1 MGLKKMQQGWSI
13 RVKII
18 GIFLILQLIT
28 LSILTSISIS
38 TFVQKQKKQLANDG
52 LDLVSQVTRELEIN
66 NSALHT
72 IEYQFEDKV
81 ISIAK
86 IISET
91 ENITNE
97 SLIEISTKADV
108 SEINIDSKDR
118 KILYSNLKANI
129 GWVYPTNHSTYPV
142 FTGKSSELIEEIRQS
157 EVDKKYYKYA
167 AFPLKNGGIV
177 QVGIIADKIKNVE
190 ADFDKQKLV
199 ESLAKSENIVYALII
214 DKNLKAVAHSN
225 LDSIG
230 KQLSDTGSKSA
241 ALDEKVYTGSY
252 FYDTENVEV
261 MDVLI
266 PLYDNGKHIGAVNI
280 GISMKNLKAGI
291 TDMMKKS
298 ILMAIISFIV
308 MGILITLV
316 INAIIKPL
324 NLLKESAEEVSDGD
338 LTKEIPIKSKD
349 EIGLLTNAFNK
360 MTKSLK
366 DIIRATTISANGLND
381 SSQHLSA
388 TTQQVLAQAENVHVT
403 AKKIATGMEE
413 SSASVENIDSS
424 INEVTSATR
433 ALAKKAEDG
442 NIISK
447 EIESRAR
454 NLKDNAKESRKATNT
469 MYLQRQDAILK
480 AVEKSS
486 VVQEI
491 VQISKVI
498 SDIAAKINLLSLNA
512 AIEAARAGEQGK
524 GFAVVAAEVGKLA
537 EQSTR
542 TVSGIAPI
550 IKDVQASVT
559 DLSENAKGILSFID
573 EEVSLNNEL
582 LEKTGEQY
590 MKDSEIINNLVQDFA
605 ASTEEILS
613 SMEEITTA
621 IEIMSSSIEQSNI
634 GSQDIASSILEIST
648 AIQEVSKITQNQAR
662 SAHELNN
669 LVEKFKI

>member
-108 SEINIDSKDR
+108 SEINIASKDR

-167 AFPLKNGGIV
+167 ALPLKNGGIV

-366 DIIRATTISANGLND
+366 DIIRTTTISANGLND

-413 SSASVENIDSS
+413 SSTSVENIDSS

>member
-1 MGLKKMQQGWSI
+1 MCLKKKQQRWSI

-28 LSILTSISIS
+28 LSILTSISIN
-38 TFVQKQKKQLANDG
+38 TFVQKQKNQLANDG
-52 LDLVSQVTRELEIN
+52 LDLVNQVTRELEIN
-66 NSALHT
+66 NSALRT
-72 IEYQFEDKV
+72 IESQFEDKV

-86 IISET
+86 TVAET

-97 SLIEISTKADV
+97 YLIGISKKADV
-108 SEINIDSKDR
+108 SEINIADKNR

-129 GWVYPTNHSTYPV
+129 DWVYPTNHSTYPV
-142 FTGKSSELIEEIRQS
+142 FTGKKSELIEEIRQS

-167 AFPLKNGGIV
+167 ALPLKDGGIV

-230 KQLSDTGSKSA
+230 KQLSDAGSKSA
-241 ALDEKVYTGSY
+241 ALDEKVYTGTY

-261 MDVLI
+261 MDVLV

-298 ILMAIISFIV
+298 ILMAIISFMV
-308 MGILITLV
+308 MGILMTLV

-324 NLLKESAEEVSDGD
+324 NLLKEFTEEVSDGD

-349 EIGLLTNAFNK
+349 EIGLLTNTFNK

-366 DIIRATTISANGLND
+366 DIIKATTINANDLND
-381 SSQHLSA
+381 SSHHLSA
-388 TTQQVLAQAENVHVT
+388 TTEQVLAQAENVHAT
-403 AKKIATGMEE
+403 AQQIACGMEE
-413 SSASVENIDSS
+413 SSASVEDIDSS
-424 INEVTSATR
+424 ISEVTFATR

-447 EIESRAR
+447 EIEVRAR
-454 NLKDNAKESRKATNT
+454 NLKNNAQESRKATT
-469 MYLQRQDAILK
+469 AMYSQRQDAILK

-486 VVQEI
+486 VVKEI
-491 VQISKVI
+491 QQMSKII

-512 AIEAARAGEQGK
+512 AIEAARAGDQGK
-524 GFAVVAAEVGKLA
+524 GFAVVAAEIGKLA

-550 IKDVQASVT
+550 IKDVQTSVI
-559 DLSENAKGILSFID
+559 DLSENAKGILTFIN

-582 LEKTGEQY
+582 LEKTGDQY
-590 MKDSEIINNLVQDFA
+590 MKDSETINNLVQDFA

-613 SMEEITTA
+613 SMEEVTAA
-621 IEIMSSSIEQSNI
+621 IETMSSSITQSNI
-634 GSQDIASSILEIST
+634 GSQDIALSISDISA
-648 AIQEVSKITQNQAR
+648 AIQEVSKITQSQAK
-662 SAHELNN
+662 SAQELNS

>member
-108 SEINIDSKDR
+108 SEINIASKDR

-167 AFPLKNGGIV
+167 ALPLKGGGIV

-199 ESLAKSENIVYALII
+199 ESLSKSENIVYALII

-225 LDSIG
+225 LNSIG
-230 KQLSDTGSKSA
+230 KQLSDAGSKSA
-241 ALDEKVYTGSY
+241 ALDEKVYTGTY

-261 MDVLI
+261 MDVLV

-366 DIIRATTISANGLND
+366 DIIRTTTISANGLND

-413 SSASVENIDSS
+413 SSTSVENIDSS

>member
-108 SEINIDSKDR
+108 SEINIASKDR